1 MPADLT
7 SGKIRNNSREAGLNH
22 GADAVLT
29 VTQAAEYLSAGRVIA
44 YPTEAVF
51 GLGCDPAS
59 EPAVRRILQLKQ
71 RSADAGLILIA
82 DCWEHLAPY
91 AQRVDPG
98 QLEKALATWP
108 GPVTWLFPRA
118 DSVPDWLAGKQTTST
133 HPTIALR
140 VTDHATCRALCAGF
154 GGAIVSTSAN
164 PHAAPPATTAAQVIA
179 YFADAID
186 GVVEGTPGTQQK
198 PSEIRD
204 LLSGRVI
211 RAA

>member
-1 MPADLT
+1 
-7 SGKIRNNSREAGLNH
+7 
-22 GADAVLT
+22 VLT
-29 VTQAAEYLSAGRVIA
+29 VVQGAEYLSAGKIIA

-71 RSADAGLILIA
+71 RSAEAGLILVA
-82 DCWEHLAPY
+82 DCWERFAPFV
-91 AQRVDPG
+91 QRVDPL
-98 QLEKALATWP
+98 QLDQVLATWP

-118 DSVPDWLAGKQTTST
+118 YSVPDWLAGT

-140 VTDHATCRALCAGF
+140 VSAHPTCRALCARF
-154 GGAIVSTSAN
+154 AGAIVSTSAN
-164 PHAAPPATTAAQVIA
+164 PHGAPPATSARQVIS

-186 GVVEGTPGTQQK
+186 GVVEGTLGPQQK

-204 LLSGRVI
+204 LQTGRVI